1 MLANRNTSITT
12 VLLMLTII
20 TTTLLPGCSCK
31 SKETEDGLTEQ
42 EIEQLDTA
50 CQELSA
56 VRESDDYKN
65 QDKDAQKNTMMK
77 ALFEQSEKG
86 NIVAESIRLD
96 EKKNI
101 ITYRYSNGVLGGE
114 KIGGYDDK
122 LSNTPKRSW
131 IIQKDEIFQ
140 GITGEKRADAIILY
154 AMNTPDRQC
163 FYDKCIDLAE
173 EWRLSGVTTNFD
185 NTVTL
190 DDMTNLKGYE
200 FVYFEMHGNY
210 LTYDEFFYN
219 TQIAYSFDGSIPTVQ
234 LEENYSKSMMQKY
247 SDDFK
252 KGNIGVLNGCFFV
265 TPGFFADHYEPG
277 SLSGSIIYFG
287 CCEIMGQDDEYPDI
301 WDKVLKSLSVQFF
314 VGYHNSVYTAYDGC
328 LVEIF
333 MRNVLAG
340 KTCEEALSEAE
351 SKIGSNDREWE
362 ISESDDK
369 TYDATHNPAYPM
381 MGCNPGAK
389 MQWENADPS
398 VVQPTTEVTETTVPT
413 ETPTPTPSPTP
424 TPEPTATPTPKPTP
438 RPDSKLA
445 ISKNNFPDKEFRRF
459 LKNEVDKNKDGSLS
473 KKEISKVK
481 KMDFYD
487 ESGQPDGGGNGPYVY
502 DIADLTGI
510 ERFANLESINIPF
523 NNYLK
528 HLDMTKNPKLK
539 KVRFFDILPVK
550 SAVIRI
556 GQTIEYDSISAVG
569 EYEQGNKNPYYKTK
583 NKDIVSISTPKGSRA
598 CKFAGIK
605 AGTAKITGD
614 YQSNSWKIKVTG
626 SSVRPVPTATP
637 TPTPK
642 PVVKVTNAVNKKYKN
657 TECEGTHQYKVPK
670 ITITGKNMKSINNKI
685 LKDIKKFGTDYE
697 VGYSYYV
704 DQKIVSIFV
713 HINESHDS
721 SPIGYSKVY
730 NISVA
735 SGKLLND
742 SDVVKMWGSTDKQFF
757 SIVKTVYKKV
767 GNQFGILSYLLD
779 NNPIS
784 YKYID
789 PYIGKNGHLC
799 FTCFMQ
805 GIPNED
811 HAVKVDTKTKKI
823 RDTFDKDF

>member
-20 TTTLLPGCSCK
+20 TTTLLPGCSCN
-31 SKETEDGLTEQ
+31 SGETDVVSTGDEVLTDE
-42 EIEQLDTA
+42 EIEQLDSA
-50 CQELSA
+50 CQDLNA
-56 VRESDDYKN
+56 IRESDDYKS
-65 QDKDAQKNTMMK
+65 QDVDSKKNTMMK
-77 ALFEQSEKG
+77 ALFEQAQKG
-86 NIVAESIRLD
+86 NIIGETIRLD
-96 EKKNI
+96 EKQDI
-101 ITYRYSNGVLGGE
+101 ISYRFSSGIKGFERFGE
-114 KIGGYDDK
+114 YDE
-122 LSNTPKRSW
+122 NTK
-131 IIQKDEIFQ
+131 
-140 GITGEKRADAIILY
+140 GIVDPDHDIRLENKAAEGTSKADAIILNAITSSSVFTVPCERKY
-154 AMNTPDRQC
+154 TKWN
-163 FYDKCIDLAE
+163 KKGI
-173 EWRLSGVTTNFD
+173 TTLLD
-185 NTVTL
+185 DSVTL
-190 DDMTNLKGYE
+190 DDLTNLQEYE
-200 FVYFEMHGNY
+200 FVYISMHGGYVTFGEYINF
-210 LTYDEFFYN
+210 EYN
-219 TQIAYSFDGSIPTVQ
+219 FAEDATPYAVLEEQENVQTSRKYSKDFEEGSIGIHNGHYFFTPTFFSHHYPNGELSNSILFLGGCNQ
-234 LEENYSKSMMQKY
+234 MNDHSEKQQGDWERELEKISVPSFVSYRNSVDAGYDFDMVDSFLYSLLDGKTTGEALKEAKKINGDNDWEWEKKNNY
-247 SDDFK
+247 
-252 KGNIGVLNGCFFV
+252 
-265 TPGFFADHYEPG
+265 
-277 SLSGSIIYFG
+277 
-287 CCEIMGQDDEYPDI
+287 EIDDESAYPVLGCSSDA
-301 WDKVLKSLSVQFF
+301 VLK
-314 VGYHNSVYTAYDGC
+314 
-328 LVEIF
+328 
-333 MRNVLAG
+333 
-340 KTCEEALSEAE
+340 
-351 SKIGSNDREWE
+351 WE
-362 ISESDDK
+362 
-369 TYDATHNPAYPM
+369 T
-381 MGCNPGAK
+381 
-389 MQWENADPS
+389 ADPS
-398 VVQPTTEVTETTVPT
+398 AAQAPTVTPSTEPA
-413 ETPTPTPSPTP
+413 ETPTPSPSPTP
-424 TPEPTATPTPKPTP
+424 TPEPTATPTP

-735 SGKLLND
+735 TGKLLND
-742 SDVVKMWGSTDKQFF
+742 SDVVKMWGSTDKKFF

-823 RDTFDKDF
+823 RDTFEKDF